1 MSTRL
6 FFTSLTGNLLEP
18 RIGGSAFIGGLA
30 AWPVSKDGRPLVL
43 IASIPNSFISNAT
56 GLRLAPELYTSVFSY
71 YSEVDYFLDE
81 ITYHG
86 TQDELESLR
95 RGNTK
100 VIQHPLGSSIT
111 QSVSIPPRWLE
122 LGESPLEN
130 SDCGSLIGGPP
141 CLLQN
146 EVLDVRG
153 MSFAPQL
160 RSSDFPERF
169 KGIFGPLDAL
179 GYLYLQ
185 EDNESL
191 DNGLF
196 FVQTT

>member
-6 FFTSLTGNLLEP
+6 FFTSLTGILLEP
-18 RIGGSAFIGGLA
+18 RIGGSAFIGGVA
-30 AWPVSKDGRPLVL
+30 AWPVRKDGRPLVL

-71 YSEVDYFLDE
+71 YSEVDFFLDE

-100 VIQHPLGSSIT
+100 VIQHPLGSSRT
-111 QSVSIPPRWLE
+111 HSVSIPPRWLE

-130 SDCGSLIGGPP
+130 SDCGSLIGDPP

-153 MSFAPQL
+153 ISFALQL
-160 RSSDFPERF
+160 RSSDVPEKF
-169 KGIFGPLDAL
+169 NGIFGPLDAL

-185 EDNESL
+185 EDSESL